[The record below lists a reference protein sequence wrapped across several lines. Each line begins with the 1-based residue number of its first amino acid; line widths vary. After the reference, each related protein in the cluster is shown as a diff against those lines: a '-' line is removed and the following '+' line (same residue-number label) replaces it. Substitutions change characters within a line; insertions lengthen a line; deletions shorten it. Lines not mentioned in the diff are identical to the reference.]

1 MKPKPEKLYVI
12 GKVRKKRLELS
23 GPWSDPYRKW
33 YNNNIISVASGASGA
48 QWSQWSPV
56 EPHQMNSWYNIR
68 L

>member
-23 GPWSDPYRKW
+23 GPRFDPYRKL
-33 YNNNIISVASGASGA
+33 YNNNIISVASGA